1 LKKVKT
7 MGEFVGLIPEAFL
20 RKEKKEDFLLWLLGL
35 PVDIWTK
42 KFIYMDWC
50 KLVGVA
56 IDRDD
61 VDLITG
67 NAALTWG

>member
-1 LKKVKT
+1 MKKVKT

>member
-1 LKKVKT
+1 
-7 MGEFVGLIPEAFL
+7 MSGEFVGLIPEEL
-20 RKEKKEDFLLWLLGL
+20 IDPDKKRDFLLWLLAL

-42 KFIYMDWC
+42 KYTYMDWC
-50 KLVGVA
+50 RLVGIA
-56 IDRDD
+56 IDKDD

>member
-1 LKKVKT
+1 
-7 MGEFVGLIPEAFL
+7 MSGEFVGLIPE
-20 RKEKKEDFLLWLLGL
+20 EYMDPSKKREFLLWLLAL

-42 KFIYMDWC
+42 KYIYMDWC
-50 KLVGVA
+50 RLVGIA
-56 IDRDD
+56 IDKDD

>member
-1 LKKVKT
+1 

-20 RKEKKEDFLLWLLGL
+20 RKDKKYDFLLWLLGL

-50 KLVGVA
+50 KMVGVA

>member
-1 LKKVKT
+1 MREGMK

-20 RKEKKEDFLLWLLGL
+20 RKEKKEDFLLWLLSL

>member
-1 LKKVKT
+1 

-50 KLVGVA
+50 KLVGIA